1 MMDAI
6 ARNGSFASAA
16 RELGRVPSALTY
28 GVRRLE
34 GCLDVLLFDRK
45 SGQARLTAAGQA
57 DLAAGISISGA
68 SAPAVEAVE
77 AVEAFEDLPFVLSM
91 SPRHPLAQQAAPL
104 GDDELVRH
112 RAVAVSDC
120 ASRSPPWTGNLL
132 PGQDVLTVSTQHDK
146 LQALLL
152 GLGVGFMPE
161 PWIREAVEQDRL
173 VPKAVRRSRA
183 PASSGYAWRLGP
195 GTAGAGR
202 RLALQWWLEHPA
214 RPANELARLTR
225 L

>member
-57 DLAAGISISGA
+57 ELAAGISISGA
-68 SAPAVEAVE
+68 SAP

-132 PGQDVLTVSTQHDK
+132 PG
-146 LQALLL
+146 
-152 GLGVGFMPE
+152 
-161 PWIREAVEQDRL
+161 
-173 VPKAVRRSRA
+173 
-183 PASSGYAWRLGP
+183 
-195 GTAGAGR
+195 
-202 RLALQWWLEHPA
+202 
-214 RPANELARLTR
+214 
-225 L
+225 